1 MSERVKGSIHSPS
14 FRFPIALRS
23 RSLPDARGSKKID
36 IYAVGVYK
44 KQGQKKVLVG
54 HVPIE
59 FSFLFYKFIEK
70 DGNKI
75 YAKIRG
81 GRQLEIG
88 LVVPAIY
95 IVYGKNKR
103 LTQIF
108 LDEAQKRKS
117 SKSAHMDVKLSEIDT
132 YFYEEL

>member
-1 MSERVKGSIHSPS
+1 MWTPSTGEKLFYQHDEREEAKQ
-14 FRFPIALRS
+14 L
-23 RSLPDARGSKKID
+23 D

-44 KQGQKKVLVG
+44 KQGQEVLVG

-70 DGNKI
+70 DSKKI
-75 YAKIRG
+75 YAKVRG
-81 GRQLEIG
+81 GRQLEYD
-88 LVVPAIY
+88 LVVPATY
-95 IVYGKNKR
+95 IVCGKKKR
-103 LTQIF
+103 FIQIF

-117 SKSAHMDVKLSEIDT
+117 AKVAHMDVKLSEIDT